1 MLNQFVIVGR
11 LKERNILSESKEYW
25 EIETESLNNSNKK
38 KVRLAIALNFRNFRK
53 EDFDEL
59 KEGDLIGVKGSFDS
73 EHGNDLLLIAEK
85 ITFLKSGEDK

>member
-11 LKERNILSESKEYW
+11 LKERNILSESKECW
-25 EIETESLNNSNKK
+25 EIETESVNNSSRK
-38 KVRLAIALNFRNFRK
+38 KVRLAIALNFRK
-53 EDFDEL
+53 DYFDEL
-59 KEGDLIGVKGSFDS
+59 KEGDLLGVRGSFCS

>member
-38 KVRLAIALNFRNFRK
+38 KVRLAITLNFRNFRK

-59 KEGDLIGVKGSFDS
+59 KEGDLIGVKGSLYS
-73 EHGNDLLLIAEK
+73 ERGYDLLLIAEK
-85 ITFLKSGEDK
+85 ITFLKKGEGK